1 MGGTPAPSPLPFL
14 VVVRGETQDV
24 GFRYQTGGSAFK
36 PLGCRASA
44 RKPFP
49 ASSFRTAGKYGAD
62 LEQSSFYSA
71 ATVF

>member
-1 MGGTPAPSPLPFL
+1 MGGTPAPPFL

-24 GFRYQTGGSAFK
+24 GVQISNGGSAFK

-49 ASSFRTAGKYGAD
+49 TSSFRTAGKYGAD
-62 LEQSSFYSA
+62 LEQSSFHSA
-71 ATVF
+71 ATAF

>member
-1 MGGTPAPSPLPFL
+1 MGGTPPPLSCGGE
-14 VVVRGETQDV
+14 RGNSGCGVQISN
-24 GFRYQTGGSAFK
+24 GGSAFK

-49 ASSFRTAGKYGAD
+49 TSSFRTAGKYGAD

-71 ATVF
+71 ATIF